1 MLQSTL
7 SAAFLVATGAIS
19 AAVGAVLW
27 ERQASLRARL
37 LALVLFTAS
46 FYALVSGLETAVT
59 APSAKV
65 IFSKLEHVAINSL
78 GPLFVLL
85 AWAFIA
91 PERCLR
97 RRWLVLL
104 WAMPV
109 VNMAMTATN
118 EWHGLIWAEFSSG
131 PPGSG
136 VLVYHYGPWFF
147 VTLTTVYSYLAA
159 AALAM
164 VRWAQRRAEL
174 QRRQVAVLV
183 VAMAIPWVAS
193 VLYVFRLVPVE
204 GLNLT
209 SMAFAGSAAI
219 LAWSLFPSR
228 PFELVSLARKALVES
243 LPDGMLLVDAE
254 GLVVET
260 NPAATELL
268 GLPGDIKGLLA
279 EEVLREWPEL
289 KGELGA
295 RPPRRALVRCGQD
308 LWLEVRTSPVYGG
321 RSRSGGTLVLLRD
334 VTERLRAE
342 ERIRSSERKFR
353 DLVES
358 ALVGVYRTNLAGEIL
373 YANEVVW
380 RLFGYSTAE
389 EFMAREAVGMYK
401 DPADRAVL
409 MRELKEAGQV
419 TNHEFDA
426 ITKQG
431 ALRRMLLSGRLSGD
445 TVTGMIMDITDRRRG
460 EEALRESEERF
471 RLLFERLADAVFI
484 TTYDGQILEANEAAA
499 KQTGYSLEELKR
511 LNVMRELAS
520 EEPAATYEKI
530 RGALER
536 GETAYFE
543 EQKRRKDGSLYWTEC
558 ALSPI
563 EQGGQKLV
571 LSVNRDISARKR
583 AEDKL
588 RYLSTHDPLTGAYNR
603 AYFEEELTRL
613 GRGRRFPVSVFVAD
627 VNGLKEVNDEEGH
640 AAGDELLRRAYQV
653 LQAAVR
659 AEDVVARLGGDE
671 FAGLLPATGAQ
682 TAQEFVTRVCHL
694 LEEHN
699 RESSANPLSLALGMT
714 TARPNES
721 LEAALRE
728 ADARMYED
736 KASGGSRR
744 HR

>member
-1 MLQSTL
+1 MLQTTL

-19 AAVGAVLW
+19 AGVGAVLW

-91 PERCLR
+91 PGRRLR

-104 WAMPV
+104 LAMPV

-118 EWHGLIWAEFSSG
+118 EWHGLIWREFSSD
-131 PPGSG
+131 PSASG
-136 VLVYHYGPWFF
+136 VVIYHYGPWFF

-174 QRRQVAVLV
+174 QRRQVTVLV
-183 VAMAIPWVAS
+183 VAMAIPWLAS
-193 VLYVFRLVPVE
+193 VLYVFKLVPVE

-209 SMAFAGSAAI
+209 PMAFAGTAAI

-228 PFELVSLARKALVES
+228 PFELVPLARRALVES

-254 GLVVET
+254 GRVVET
-260 NPAATELL
+260 NPAADELL
-268 GLPGDIKGLLA
+268 GLPGEVTGLLA

-289 KGELGA
+289 EVKLGA
-295 RPPRRALVRCGQD
+295 RPPRRALVRCGRGT
-308 LWLEVRTSPVYGG
+308 WLEVRTSPVYGG
-321 RSRSGGTLVLLRD
+321 RSRLEGTLVLLRD
-334 VTERLRAE
+334 VSERVRAE
-342 ERIRSSERKFR
+342 ERIRSSEREFR

-358 ALVGVYRTNLAGEIL
+358 ALVGVYRTNLAGDIL
-373 YANEVVW
+373 YANDVMS
-380 RLFGYSTAE
+380 RMFGYASAE
-389 EFMAREAVGMYK
+389 EFMARGVVDMYK
-401 DPADRAVL
+401 NPADRAAL
-409 MRELKEAGQV
+409 MRELKEAAQV
-419 TNHEFDA
+419 TDYEFDA
-426 ITKQG
+426 ITKHNEV
-431 ALRRMLLSGRLSGD
+431 RRMLLSGRLSGD

-471 RLLFERLADAVFI
+471 RLLFQRLADAVFI
-484 TTYDGQILEANEAAA
+484 TTYDGQIVEANEAAVA
-499 KQTGYSLEELKR
+499 QTGYSREELER

-530 RGALER
+530 QEALER
-536 GETAYFE
+536 GETAHFE

-571 LSVNRDISARKR
+571 LSVNRDVTARKR
-583 AEDKL
+583 AEERL

-603 AYFEEELTRL
+603 AYFEEEMTRL

-627 VNGLKEVNDEEGH
+627 VNGLKAVNDAEGH
-640 AAGDELLRRAYQV
+640 AAGDDLLRRAYRV
-653 LQAAVR
+653 LSAAVR
-659 AEDVVARLGGDE
+659 GEDVVARIGGDE
-671 FAGLLPATGAQ
+671 FAGLLAATGVEAG
-682 TAQEFVTRVCHL
+682 QELVSRVRRL
-694 LEEHN
+694 AEEHN
-699 RESSANPLSLALGMT
+699 RWHSDRPLSLAVGVA
-714 TARPNES
+714 TALPSES
-721 LEAALRE
+721 LEGALRV

-736 KASGGSRR
+736 KAARGLSRGG
-744 HR
+744 